1 MIIDRHLILASSFS
15 GSEAIGL
22 TLPTGIPP
30 VDLRGL
36 MFDIDTPQDVA
47 ELVLSVS
54 GIDDL
59 GKKHGRRRCF
69 CRQAGFREEGRACSG

>member
-36 MFDIDTPQDVA
+36 MFDID
-47 ELVLSVS
+47 
-54 GIDDL
+54 
-59 GKKHGRRRCF
+59 R
-69 CRQAGFREEGRACSG
+69 